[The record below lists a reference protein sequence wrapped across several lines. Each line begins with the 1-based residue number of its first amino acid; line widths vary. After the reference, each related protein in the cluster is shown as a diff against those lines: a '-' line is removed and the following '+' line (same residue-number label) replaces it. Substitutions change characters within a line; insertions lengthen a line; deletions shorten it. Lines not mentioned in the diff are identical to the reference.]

1 MTIESDAVAGATI
14 ELLEARLRRLTYLL
28 GGATD
33 WTGVPTTPEK
43 PGSLDET
50 VSRRLARLEREI
62 ATLSRRVPAV
72 RDVIQLRTC
81 ESPTIVYA
89 CPEPRHALN
98 LKLFPMRPSNS
109 ITQFQLT
116 KSLDDRFPDLFQNTP
131 AHEIPEGLTTR
142 TLASIVLS
150 YATAFPETASRLT
163 SLQDLPVPDPQSS
176 AKLIELQPQ
185 LDRLA
190 QTQTEQAAAISELRI
205 RTARV
210 LQRWYEVGIVG
221 NGECWAEW
229 EGRLED
235 MEREV
240 RRREVAKHRREN
252 EV

>member
-50 VSRRLARLEREI
+50 VSRRLARLERELG
-62 ATLSRRVPAV
+62 ALSRSVPAV
-72 RDVIQLRTC
+72 RDVIQL
-81 ESPTIVYA
+81 
-89 CPEPRHALN
+89 H
-98 LKLFPMRPSNS
+98 
-109 ITQFQLT
+109 
-116 KSLDDRFPDLFQNTP
+116 DRFPDLFQNTP
-131 AHEIPEGLTTR
+131 PHEIPEGLSTR
-142 TLASIVLS
+142 TLASMVLS
-150 YATAFPETASRLT
+150 YAAAFPETASRLT
-163 SLQDLPVPDPQSS
+163 SLQDLPVPDPESS

-185 LDRLA
+185 LNRLA
-190 QTQTEQAAAISELRI
+190 KTQSEQAATVSELRV

-235 MEREV
+235 VEREV
-240 RRREVAKHRREN
+240 RRREVVKHRREN
-252 EV
+252 EI